1 MQFDT
6 TLFFPTPIHTC
17 NHQTPNP
24 YLWLDLPIILN
35 TILLDHEFHHRS
47 FFEGWA
53 IHECTFTSCSSIYNG
68 CSVIGRCLIMSVL
81 TLYHVKIQHKIVSKT
96 ISPNIIA
103 LHQQHKSYMYPN
115 AIYCC
120 NLKSIKVNWSMAKK
134 KRNIKANATKNWKNI
149 IHECYIW
156 KKNNQHPHSC
166 WKYLIV
172 FKMQAKNMKKYYCM
186 PKMHF

>member
-1 MQFDT
+1 
-6 TLFFPTPIHTC
+6 
-17 NHQTPNP
+17 
-24 YLWLDLPIILN
+24 
-35 TILLDHEFHHRS
+35 
-47 FFEGWA
+47 
-53 IHECTFTSCSSIYNG
+53 
-68 CSVIGRCLIMSVL
+68 MSVL

-172 FKMQAKNMKKYYCM
+172 FKMQAKNMKKYYVCQKCIFKNEWIIPHPSAKSIM
-186 PKMHF
+186 VLVCPFTSVNIPIKWVDFDSVRASTPPHWQTPLFIKSCSRIGSANHNALQYWGSTLQ